1 MNTVLGAPPQVIRG
15 SFSPLQDECERLVAL
30 GINPS
35 SVAATARTLEFDA
48 LLIRCFPRMPLGTR
62 EALLD
67 GSASLILDQFKQWRV
82 IYAEQ

>member
-1 MNTVLGAPPQVIRG
+1 MNAVLGAPAQVVRG
-15 SFSPLQDECERLVAL
+15 LFSPLQDECERLVAL

-35 SVAATARTLEFDA
+35 SVAATARMLEFDA
-48 LLIRCFPRMPLGTR
+48 LLIRCFPLMPLGIR

>member
-15 SFSPLQDECERLVAL
+15 SFSSLQDECERLVAL
-30 GINPS
+30 GINPLI
-35 SVAATARTLEFDA
+35 VAATARQLEFDA
-48 LLIRCFPRMPLGTR
+48 LLVRCFPRMPLDAR

-67 GSASLILDQFKQWRV
+67 GSATLILDQFKQWRV